1 MAAKSEETRPP
12 QHEATPGPGDG
23 LVSERELWER
33 FAEHRDQ
40 ATREELV
47 RRYLP
52 FAKNLALRYR
62 GASESFDDLLQV
74 ASLGL
79 VNAID
84 RFDPSRGT
92 PFAAFAS
99 PTILGELKR
108 HFRDRVWTVRVPRGL
123 HDRMAEVDKAISA
136 LTVELQRSPSVG
148 EIAAK
153 LEIDPNDVLEVLEA
167 NHNRRPL
174 SLDRPVGGDEE
185 ESPASEWVGDEDE
198 GFELVEDKLALE
210 GALPHLDERERLVL
224 QLRFVE
230 DMTQSQIAERIGH
243 SQMHV
248 SRILR
253 RTLERIRAEVAEQ
266 GDGAKLGGTRRRARR
281 CRRRGTRRR
290 RPARPGPRRPGPPA
304 SRRRP
309 AARGWPA
316 AARAPPPLIGPTRS
330 SRPSSRSAMLSET
343 WPSSKPRGALAEIAS
358 LSSIVSERR
367 STVISR
373 RAAKAPRARLR
384 IGATRSGWPTRIA
397 AASSTAADPAGAGCR
412 SGAPSMA
419 CSGRCMRISVPR
431 STPPLISKLLERAA
445 IRVRPIRRLGRSMSG
460 RGRIPIPKS
469 RTTTV
474 RPSSSWVA
482 STSSRPGS
490 SAG

>member
-1 MAAKSEETRPP
+1 MAANREEPIPP
-12 QHEATPGPGDG
+12 AQPDAAPGPGEG
-23 LVSERELWER
+23 LANERELWDR
-33 FAEHRDQ
+33 YTADRDP

-84 RFDPSRGT
+84 RFEPDRGT
-92 PFAAFAS
+92 PFTAFAS

-148 EIAAK
+148 EIAEK
-153 LEIDPNDVLEVLEA
+153 LDVDPTDVLEVLEA

-253 RTLERIRAEVAEQ
+253 RTLERIRAEVAEPES
-266 GDGAKLGGTRRRARR
+266 KTE
-281 CRRRGTRRR
+281 
-290 RPARPGPRRPGPPA
+290 
-304 SRRRP
+304 
-309 AARGWPA
+309 
-316 AARAPPPLIGPTRS
+316 
-330 SRPSSRSAMLSET
+330 PS
-343 WPSSKPRGALAEIAS
+343 
-358 LSSIVSERR
+358 
-367 STVISR
+367 
-373 RAAKAPRARLR
+373 
-384 IGATRSGWPTRIA
+384 
-397 AASSTAADPAGAGCR
+397 D
-412 SGAPSMA
+412 
-419 CSGRCMRISVPR
+419 
-431 STPPLISKLLERAA
+431 
-445 IRVRPIRRLGRSMSG
+445 
-460 RGRIPIPKS
+460 
-469 RTTTV
+469 
-474 RPSSSWVA
+474 
-482 STSSRPGS
+482 
-490 SAG
+490 

>member
-1 MAAKSEETRPP
+1 MAAKREETRPP
-12 QHEATPGPGDG
+12 QHDAPGPGDG
-23 LVSERELWER
+23 LASERELWAR
-33 FAEHRDQ
+33 FGEGRDP
-40 ATREELV
+40 AIREELV

-84 RFDPSRGT
+84 RFEPERGT
-92 PFAAFAS
+92 PFTAFAS

-123 HDRMAEVDKAISA
+123 HDRMAEVDKAISG
-136 LTVELQRSPSVG
+136 LTVDLQRSPSVG

-153 LEIDPNDVLEVLEA
+153 LEVDPNEVLEVLEA

-174 SLDRPVGGDEE
+174 SLDRPVGGDDE

-266 GDGAKLGGTRRRARR
+266 DGDS
-281 CRRRGTRRR
+281 
-290 RPARPGPRRPGPPA
+290 GP
-304 SRRRP
+304 
-309 AARGWPA
+309 
-316 AARAPPPLIGPTRS
+316 
-330 SRPSSRSAMLSET
+330 
-343 WPSSKPRGALAEIAS
+343 
-358 LSSIVSERR
+358 
-367 STVISR
+367 
-373 RAAKAPRARLR
+373 
-384 IGATRSGWPTRIA
+384 
-397 AASSTAADPAGAGCR
+397 D
-412 SGAPSMA
+412 
-419 CSGRCMRISVPR
+419 
-431 STPPLISKLLERAA
+431 
-445 IRVRPIRRLGRSMSG
+445 
-460 RGRIPIPKS
+460 
-469 RTTTV
+469 
-474 RPSSSWVA
+474 
-482 STSSRPGS
+482 
-490 SAG
+490 